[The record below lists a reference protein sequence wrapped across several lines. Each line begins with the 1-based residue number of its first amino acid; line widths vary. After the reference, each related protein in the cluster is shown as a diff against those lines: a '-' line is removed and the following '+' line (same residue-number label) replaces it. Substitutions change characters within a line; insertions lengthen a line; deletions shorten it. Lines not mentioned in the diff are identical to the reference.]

1 MGPYDQ
7 REPKDGK
14 LLSSRKILSY
24 DTTFVKQRLCVTSCL
39 STQCLVFH
47 TTMFIAI
54 IHVLPLSSPFTL
66 FPQFIFLEMANI
78 LELFKM
84 SVGHILTKQ
93 ETLHRSIDHYHMPQK
108 PQTDLLECLPPPIV
122 SDYLTSCLF
131 HISTWTSAQGLS
143 TKYVQTQSPIDI
155 QKTGTLPQSRIC
167 FLSII

>member
-1 MGPYDQ
+1 MNQPYSIVKNNEEEACTKMGPYDQ

-84 SVGHILTKQ
+84 SVGHILTK
-93 ETLHRSIDHYHMPQK
+93 
-108 PQTDLLECLPPPIV
+108 
-122 SDYLTSCLF
+122 
-131 HISTWTSAQGLS
+131 
-143 TKYVQTQSPIDI
+143 
-155 QKTGTLPQSRIC
+155 
-167 FLSII
+167 